1 MHSFFLHHSW
11 WHIQEKRNHDHR
23 QTAGPGKKPTVMST
37 CSFIVGKKKK
47 KKKIEFLPLF
57 SESSPALKNSWLR
70 ARFSFSCSFNFHVS
84 FSLTLISILTNNSD
98 SEVLS
103 SEKVCSDWILR
114 QEKESFYCLNIHLD
128 LPEGGREHE
137 LSEIEV
143 HFGIEIDAG

>member
-37 CSFIVGKKKK
+37 CSFIVEKKK

-57 SESSPALKNSWLR
+57 SESSHALKNSWLR

-98 SEVLS
+98 SEMLS